1 MPFIG
6 NPTKW
11 YVSRIQLSSSEPLTR
26 GNGRFTALDYQGGI
40 PYNGIDP
47 DHNQQPQSTMKEILG
62 VVSVVAAL
70 VGLTWAGAYHGVIF
84 RSVFAP
90 KYEQIR
96 RDTYVQS
103 ESHVRGTILDL
114 QKRQIEYLREKDP
127 ATKEA
132 LASIIRQTASQV
144 PSDLLPPDL
153 RSFVFSLNQ

>member
-1 MPFIG
+1 M
-6 NPTKW
+6 
-11 YVSRIQLSSSEPLTR
+11 R
-26 GNGRFTALDYQGGI
+26 
-40 PYNGIDP
+40 
-47 DHNQQPQSTMKEILG
+47 EILG
-62 VVSVVAAL
+62 TISVFAVLGAL
-70 VGLTWAGAYHGVIF
+70 AWAGAYHDVIF

-90 KYEQIR
+90 KHEQIR

-114 QKRQIEYLREKDP
+114 QKRQIEYLKEKDP

-132 LASIIRQTASQV
+132 LVSVIRQTASQV

>member
-1 MPFIG
+1 
-6 NPTKW
+6 
-11 YVSRIQLSSSEPLTR
+11 
-26 GNGRFTALDYQGGI
+26 
-40 PYNGIDP
+40 
-47 DHNQQPQSTMKEILG
+47 MKEILG
-62 VVSVVAAL
+62 ATSVVAAI
-70 VGLTWAGAYHGVIF
+70 VGLAWAGTYHDVIF

-114 QKRQIEYLREKDP
+114 QKRQIEYLKEKDP
-127 ATKEA
+127 ATKVA

-144 PSDLLPPDL
+144 PSDILPPDI